1 MDFRLHYP
9 TTIAEA
15 VAARRSTGGSYLC
28 GGTVLL
34 VDHYN
39 GKRIAQDLVS
49 LERIEELHRI
59 DENDETISIGSA
71 CSFSQIEKHPAVK
84 RYLGA
89 LYLSAREIGG
99 PQIRNRGSIGGNYA
113 SASPAS
119 DMIAPILVLDPEI
132 VMEDDL
138 IVRFVFRK
146 DEKVRSAFRK
156 VGKRTAL
163 AVSSVSIAVSNRDGV
178 YRVAEAG
185 ETGVDYI
192 EAGSVTI
199 KGLAN
204 TKYYLEE
211 VEAPEGYTKLG
222 ARVELT
228 ADDTTELPVVNTTGT
243 VLPSTGGIGT
253 KLFMIF
259 GSLMVVVFGTLLL
272 TKFIVAKQN

>member
-178 YRVAEAG
+178 YRVAVGSCAPKVVLCSRTSEVLSRG
-185 ETGVDYI
+185 EGI
-192 EAGSVTI
+192 ERAKDTLMGEISPIDDRWGSAEYRRAVVRN
-199 KGLAN
+199 L
-204 TKYYLEE
+204 LERLVEE
-211 VEAPEGYTKLG
+211 VS
-222 ARVELT
+222 R
-228 ADDTTELPVVNTTGT
+228 
-243 VLPSTGGIGT
+243 
-253 KLFMIF
+253 
-259 GSLMVVVFGTLLL
+259 
-272 TKFIVAKQN
+272 